1 MKDKLNFSRGTLLSF
16 FVTLIL
22 SFTII
27 FIVVSER
34 AASEEF
40 AWYAYYENWIYV
52 CIGFFVSIVVLLL
65 LHQND
70 KFNRMKIKDDEEE
83 RIRLMLDTSPVACHI
98 WSTKTMVIDCN
109 EAAVKLFGLSSKQ
122 EFIERFLTL
131 SPPIQPD
138 GESSGEKAGR
148 HIKAALEGEPVTF
161 EWMHKHPDGTL
172 IPTELTFASVMY
184 GDELVVVSYYRDLRK
199 QKELMGQLSDALEQA
214 LAASNTKS
222 IFLANM
228 SHEIR
233 TPLNAILG
241 MSEIQL
247 QKENLPP
254 NTEEAFNII
263 YDSAQ
268 LLANIINDILDFSKI
283 ESGDLELNEANYNI
297 TELINNTVKVACIR
311 YESKP
316 IEFNL
321 KVDANTPF
329 KFYGDEL
336 RIKQVL
342 SNLLSN
348 AFKFTDKGSITLEV
362 YTDTNSLYF
371 RISDSGQGIAKEDLE
386 SLFDE
391 YARFNMKKNIKV
403 TGAGLGLSITKR
415 LVDLMNGEITVESE
429 QDKGTVFT
437 VKIPQRRVGTAVIGS
452 TFEESYKTERQ
463 EYSLKS
469 NKTQFTREYMPYGKV
484 LIVDDVET
492 NLYVAKG
499 LLIPYGLNIET
510 VMSGF
515 EAIER
520 VKTGNTYDII
530 FMDHMMPQ
538 LDGMETT
545 KFLRESGYKHPIVA
559 LTANAVAGQA
569 EMFLSNGF
577 DAFIPKPID
586 MNELN
591 MVLNELIR
599 DKQPVELV
607 EAARRENKETVVL
620 AEKSYSL
627 PEAIISAFLRDAKK
641 SLAVLDVLYIKLE
654 FEDERDIQLYI
665 TSVHGIKNAL
675 DIIGEK
681 DLSAFALDLEQAGRE
696 RNISMLLKKTPT
708 LLNNIRSLISKVSL
722 SEEKDEAGEFDA
734 DEELLITQMKAIK
747 QACDDFDKKGI
758 RKALAILKGNVWSH
772 QTIND
777 LDAINASLLHSSFEK
792 IAEIADGVIRRCE
805 D

>member
-1 MKDKLNFSRGTLLSF
+1 MKDKLKFSRGTLLSF

-27 FIVVSER
+27 FIVISER
-34 AASEEF
+34 MASDQSP
-40 AWYAYYENWIYV
+40 WYTHYENWIYV
-52 CIGFFVSIVVLLL
+52 CIGFFISIVILLL

-70 KFNRMKIKDDEEE
+70 KFNLMKSRGDEEE
-83 RIRLMLDTSPVACHI
+83 RMRLMLDSSPIPCHL
-98 WSTKTMVIDCN
+98 WSMKKLVFDCN
-109 EAAVKLFGLSSKQ
+109 EAAVKLFDLGSKQ
-122 EFIERFLTL
+122 EFIDRFGEL

-138 GESSGEKAGR
+138 GEDSGQKAR
-148 HIKAALEGEPVTF
+148 YYVHRAFEGETVSF
-161 EWMHKHPDGTL
+161 EYAHLHPDGTL
-172 IPTELTFASVMY
+172 IPTELTFVSVMY
-184 GDELVVVSYYRDLRK
+184 ADELIVVTYIRDLRK

-263 YDSAQ
+263 NDSAQ

-283 ESGDLELNEANYNI
+283 ESGDLELNQNNYNI
-297 TELINNTVKVACIR
+297 TELINNTVRVTCLR
-311 YESKP
+311 YENKP
-316 IEFNL
+316 IEFSL
-321 KVDANTPF
+321 KVDANTPY

-348 AFKFTDKGSITLEV
+348 AFKFTDKGTVTMEV
-362 YTDTNSLYF
+362 YADQSSLFF
-371 RISDSGQGIAKEDLE
+371 RISDSGQGIAKEDLVT
-386 SLFDE
+386 LFDE
-391 YARFNMKKNIKV
+391 YARFNMKKNV
-403 TGAGLGLSITKR
+403 NVAGAGLGLSITKR
-415 LVDLMNGEITVESE
+415 LIDLMGGQISVESE
-429 QDKGTVFT
+429 PEKGTIFT
-437 VKIPQRRVGTAVIGS
+437 VQIPQKRVGTAVIGS
-452 TFEESYKTERQ
+452 AFEENFKSERQ
-463 EYSLKS
+463 EYNLKS
-469 NKTQFTREYMPYGKV
+469 NKVQFTREYMPYGKV

-499 LLIPYGLNIET
+499 LLIPYGLTVET
-510 VMSGF
+510 VTSGF
-515 EAIER
+515 DAIER
-520 VKTGNTYDII
+520 VKTGNSYDII

-545 KFLRESGYKHPIVA
+545 KFLRESGYKQPIVA

-569 EMFLSNGF
+569 EMFLANGF

-586 MNELN
+586 MGELN
-591 MVLNELIR
+591 TVLNELIR
-599 DKQPVELV
+599 DRQPIEMI

-627 PEAIISAFLRDAKK
+627 PDAIIAAFLRDAKK
-641 SLAVLDVLYIKLE
+641 SLAVLDVLYGKLE
-654 FEDERDIQLYI
+654 FEDERDLQLYT

-675 DIIGEK
+675 DIVGEK
-681 DLSAFALDLEQAGRE
+681 ELSSFALDLEQAGRE
-696 RNISMLLKKTPT
+696 RNIGMLLKKTPI
-708 LLNNIRSLISKVSL
+708 LLNNIRSLISKISL
-722 SEEKDEAGEFDA
+722 SEEKDEAGEFDV
-734 DEELLITQMKAIK
+734 DEELLINQMTIIK
-747 QACDDFDKKGI
+747 QACADFNKKAI
-758 RKALAILKGNVWSH
+758 KDAVAILKGKVWSQ
-772 QTIND
+772 QTVND
-777 LDAINASLLHSSFEK
+777 LDAINASLLHSSFTK
-792 IAEIADGVIRRCE
+792 IAEIADKIVKRCK